1 MPGRT
6 ADQDQFFANLNEKYP
21 QGVNWEVMRAGT
33 DLPDIPSFEAWTPG
47 YNEAFDRVNT
57 FNTLLQSE
65 ANLDVDAE
73 IQKLQTDLQGI
84 YDKAL
89 AAQ

>member
-1 MPGRT
+1 M
-6 ADQDQFFANLNEKYP
+6 
-21 QGVNWEVMRAGT
+21 NWDVIKAGT
-33 DLPDIPSFEAWTPG
+33 DLADIPSNEAWTPG
-47 YNEAFDRVNT
+47 YSEMYDRVNT

-65 ANLDVDAE
+65 DNLDVDAE
-73 IQKLQTDLQGI
+73 IQKLQTDLQTI